1 LAGIPWKILLRN
13 CMAKRRGSKTITKK
27 HIARVEREQRQKR
40 IIMISSIVVLVIV
53 VILIG
58 YGIIEQVII
67 KPNQPVAVVG
77 EDKITT
83 VDFENR
89 VKFERRQ
96 LVQQYLSTY
105 QNMEL
110 FGEDEN
116 SQAFF
121 QQTLNQIQFQLDPE
135 TLGQEVLN
143 SMVDDTLIRQESA
156 SLGIIVTDE
165 EVDKYLEEAFG
176 YYTEGQPP
184 TQTPIPTTPPTS
196 TLSPT
201 QLALIPPTS
210 TPTASPVLTS
220 TSVTPD
226 ITVTP
231 SEILE
236 SDTTDPDS
244 SQTSLPTATPFTYE
258 AYQELKKEVITSF
271 EEDIDLGE
279 RGLREILLNELYR
292 QKVKDEIMAGFI
304 CELDQVWAR
313 HILVEDEATAQEI
326 LVKID
331 SGENFADLAA
341 QYSTDDSNKDSG
353 GDLGW
358 FGTERMVP
366 EFEKVAFNLSVGE
379 ISEPVET
386 QFGWHIIQSLGHEV
400 RPLSA
405 YECDQLIEKEFTTWL
420 EQQSIITTIETFDL
434 WRERVPTEP
443 SIPPNLSQF

>member
-1 LAGIPWKILLRN
+1 
-13 CMAKRRGSKTITKK
+13 MAKRRGSKIVTKK
-27 HIARVEREQRQKR
+27 HLARVEREQRQKR

-58 YGIIEQVII
+58 YGIIEQFII
-67 KPNQPVAVVG
+67 EPNQPVAVVG
-77 EDKITT
+77 DDKITT
-83 VDFENR
+83 VGFENR

-121 QQTLNQIQFQLDPE
+121 QNTLNQIQFQLDPE
-135 TLGQEVLN
+135 TLGQEILN

-156 SLGIIVTDE
+156 NLGIIVTDE

-176 YYTEGQPP
+176 YYSEGQPP

-201 QLALIPPTS
+201 QLALIPSTS
-210 TPTASPVLTS
+210 TPTASPVLTG

-226 ITVTP
+226 ITSTP
-231 SEILE
+231 SENIE
-236 SDTTDPDS
+236 SDTTDLDS
-244 SQTSLPTATPFTYE
+244 SPTALPTATPFTYE
-258 AYQELKKEVITSF
+258 AYQELYKGVITSF
-271 EEDIDLGE
+271 KEDIDLSE
-279 RGLREILLNELYR
+279 RDLRAILINELYR
-292 QKVKDEIMAGFI
+292 QKVKDEITAGFI
-304 CELDQVWAR
+304 CEIDQVWAR

-326 LVKID
+326 LEKIEAGD
-331 SGENFADLAA
+331 EFADLAA

-366 EFEKVAFNLSVGE
+366 EFEKVAFNLSVGG
-379 ISEPVET
+379 ISEPIET
-386 QFGWHIIQSLGHEV
+386 QFGYHIIQNLGHEV

-420 EQQSIITTIETFDL
+420 EQQSIITTIEIFDH